1 MDGHRHQT
9 RPPPQRRQT
18 CHDPVCAPASTHLT
32 VPPFDLVHAR
42 TLLVKFAP
50 GWYGWPSQT
59 AGWPAWNRTRSTR
72 CAIGKHPV
80 YTWIREL
87 FRAAFGRHGADLFIC
102 RRLAELYRHA
112 GLRDIGIETSLGP

>member
-1 MDGHRHQT
+1 MVRLAKPDGW
-9 RPPPQRRQT
+9 
-18 CHDPVCAPASTHLT
+18 VASLE
-32 VPPFDLVHAR
+32 PDAEYALCYR
-42 TLLVKFAP
+42 E
-50 GWYGWPSQT
+50 
-59 AGWPAWNRTRSTR
+59 
-72 CAIGKHPV
+72 HPV